1 MERNQAPNGRLG
13 GVQVSNSEIPW
24 LTDAAT
30 PPLLDIYAKGAHI
43 SLMESPTKVLIA
55 DGRARVRFGLRTL
68 LDKASD
74 VEVVGEVEEAEDL
87 IEEIEACCAELV
99 LVDWGLPGLEN
110 TTLMETLREA
120 CPGVGLIVLSGHPE
134 VKQAALEAGADAFV
148 NKTESPVYLL
158 SVIEDC
164 CGRDKYK
171 IDEEKV

>member
-1 MERNQAPNGRLG
+1 
-13 GVQVSNSEIPW
+13 VSNLEIPW

-30 PPLLDIYAKGAHI
+30 RAELDTVDKGAHI
-43 SLMESPTKVLIA
+43 SIMELPTRVLIA

-87 IEEIEACCAELV
+87 IEEIEACCADLV
-99 LVDWGLPGLEN
+99 LVDWGLPGLEDAA
-110 TTLMETLREA
+110 LIETLREI

-134 VKQAALEAGADAFV
+134 VKQAALQAGADAFV

-158 SVIEDC
+158 SVIENC
-164 CGRDKYK
+164 CHRDTYN
-171 IDEEKV
+171 IDDEKG

>member
-1 MERNQAPNGRLG
+1 MERNQATDSRLG
-13 GVQVSNSEIPW
+13 DVQVSNPEIPW

-30 PPLLDIYAKGAHI
+30 RSLHDIYAKGAHVY
-43 SLMESPTKVLIA
+43 LMESPTRVLIA

-74 VEVVGEVEEAEDL
+74 VEVVGEVEGAEDL
-87 IEEIEACCAELV
+87 IEEIEACCADLL

-110 TTLMETLREA
+110 AALIETLREI
-120 CPGVGLIVLSGHPE
+120 CPGIGVIVLSGHPE
-134 VKQAALEAGADAFV
+134 VRQAALQAGADAFV

-164 CGRDKYK
+164 CRRDTYG